1 MKFVSFVLIVLSVW
15 FSSERAE
22 ARACLTSL
30 NPGGS
35 EGATLNYTPH
45 GMMGVDGALL
55 KSGSLSCQEL
65 DAWKMGLKAATY
77 TFNIASLGLACTA
90 VGAPVSVGMFGVGFV
105 LYTAE
110 LVVDSL
116 PCDDGQTEKN
126 EQLIRQEVC
135 AALEAQGI
143 VCDPH
148 LLQRR

>member
-1 MKFVSFVLIVLSVW
+1 MKFVGFVLIVLSMW
-15 FSSERAE
+15 FTGERAE

-35 EGATLNYTPH
+35 EGVALNFTPQ
-45 GMMGVDGALL
+45 GAVGVDSVIL
-55 KSGSLSCQEL
+55 KSGNLSCQEL

-116 PCDDGQTEKN
+116 PCDDGQNEKN
-126 EQLIRQEVC
+126 EQLIRNEVC
-135 AALEAQGI
+135 LALEAQGI
-143 VCDPH
+143 ACDPH